1 VRSLSGATSKRDE
14 EPAIANRP
22 RCFKKMPTGQKIKK
36 SDAYI
41 GNAANPNREAMNAE
55 HAALR

>member
-1 VRSLSGATSKRDE
+1 MKNPRS
-14 EPAIANRP
+14 
-22 RCFKKMPTGQKIKK
+22 PTGHATLKRFLPEKIKK